1 MTSSTLV
8 SKSRRNIRALFLL
21 AFIAA
26 FLNSLTGGIYL
37 MTGNIKPGITKPITE
52 VGQFALEA
60 GLVHLF
66 LYAGLF
72 WQFRRLQKALAQ
84 ESEKRV

>member
-26 FLNSLTGGIYL
+26 FLNSLTGNL
-37 MTGNIKPGITKPITE
+37 KPGITKPITE

-60 GLVHLF
+60 GLIHLF

-72 WQFRRLQKALAQ
+72 WQFRRLQKAQAQ
-84 ESEKRV
+84 EREKRS